1 MKLILANIIERLG
14 WAFVIWTVMSSEP
27 IEIVRI
33 GITDNINYFYDIS
46 SSNITKFEQI
56 FNSLSNIVPEE
67 ILKFVKKV

>member
-33 GITDNINYFYDIS
+33 GITDNINYFYNIS

-56 FNSLSNIVPEE
+56 FNSLSNIVTEE
-67 ILKFVKKV
+67 ILKFVRKV

>member
-33 GITDNINYFYDIS
+33 GITDNINYLYDIS
-46 SSNITKFEQI
+46 SSNIIKIEGI
-56 FNSLSNIVPEE
+56 FNSFRNIIASEV
-67 ILKFVKKV
+67 ISFFDKV